1 MFDHMVEEN
10 GLRPSFSHYHLMEN
24 DVEFIKELIVGIDR
38 DRGGDKV
45 PKNQDCRIEE
55 IAN

>member
-1 MFDHMVEEN
+1 MFDHMVEVN
-10 GLRPSFSHYHLMEN
+10 GLRPSFRQYHLMEN